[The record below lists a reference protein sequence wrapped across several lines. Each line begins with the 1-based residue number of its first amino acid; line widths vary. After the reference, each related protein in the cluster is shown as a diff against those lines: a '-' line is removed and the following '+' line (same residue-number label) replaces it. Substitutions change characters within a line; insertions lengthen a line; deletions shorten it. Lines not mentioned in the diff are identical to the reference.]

1 MFNTRNKFHISTHP
15 CIILS
20 HHSSIS
26 ILHSSFSAQNED
38 RSKPGDWSLLQTTRQ
53 FELSPNIT
61 SFALVGFNQWGT
73 GNVSQYKLNSYSLC
87 QVHASMFLNID
98 VTRHVSYNRRLFSWE
113 QVDFNLRLCRHGGLV
128 LRFNHINVLQKHI
141 PVGGG
146 RYFNITPNIDD
157 IISLPDRDPDHVVPA
172 PAHYLLEEYL
182 RLKAAEKIFPA
193 ASGNPSNPV
202 LLLDCFVN
210 LGPNIHVQ
218 YHSTSLVDREETGET
233 LYGGILLYLCGGC
246 NVTTEVLREFRF
258 CTGAKICVIS
268 SDRSSLRDQVVKL
281 DLEELWRFRL
291 RDEFKTASSLG
302 DEAYYF
308 LTGTYD
314 G

>member
-1 MFNTRNKFHISTHP
+1 
-15 CIILS
+15 
-20 HHSSIS
+20 
-26 ILHSSFSAQNED
+26 
-38 RSKPGDWSLLQTTRQ
+38 
-53 FELSPNIT
+53 
-61 SFALVGFNQWGT
+61 
-73 GNVSQYKLNSYSLC
+73 
-87 QVHASMFLNID
+87 MFLNID

-210 LGPNIHVQ
+210 LGPNIH
-218 YHSTSLVDREETGET
+218 
-233 LYGGILLYLCGGC
+233 
-246 NVTTEVLREFRF
+246 
-258 CTGAKICVIS
+258 
-268 SDRSSLRDQVVKL
+268 QVVKL